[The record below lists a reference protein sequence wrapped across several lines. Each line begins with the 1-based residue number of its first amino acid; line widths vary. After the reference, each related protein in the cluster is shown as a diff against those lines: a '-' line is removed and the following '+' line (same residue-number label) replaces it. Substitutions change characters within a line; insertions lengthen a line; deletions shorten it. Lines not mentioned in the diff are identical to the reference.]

1 MPGISFSGDPVFAN
15 SLGDIANAFATG
27 PMRQLQAQQTAQ
39 DIYMKALERKRLE
52 DQISTG
58 NAAGAATQAVFQGQI
73 APQPGAPAGADA
85 AAPAPSANVW
95 GDTTP
100 APTAQGGVAP
110 NAPPPVKNN
119 PMSAA
124 YAEMYRTQIEAA
136 RAKGDLAELRRLAAE
151 GPMFVTG
158 QTPQD
163 FNTRELAHAQG
174 VDIPTVPT
182 TPGSTPEAA
191 SATLDNTERF
201 LASNP
206 NAQLSPQQALG
217 ALQAANKS
225 AETTYDKDTASL
237 ITVPKAQLSPR
248 LQAELARHG
257 LTMAGTGT
265 GVPPPGGTIPGQP
278 APAGAPQQF
287 GAAPLVRMTPD
298 AARLQFENKTSKSTS
313 YQDAKIA
320 SDAANDIHDLYTNP
334 LAEGEL
340 PFLRDQAALTKYR
353 EAVQSHIARLAAVGG
368 SRDDIA
374 GSQSI
379 LANINDAL
387 AAAQQ
392 GKQLSEGQRKGLY
405 NTAKLLAEG
414 SNRSYEQEHSAARQH
429 FTQQLGPEAGN
440 VAVPSLQTKT
450 PDWKTFGVFPT
461 APAATA
467 TGGGGGSNTDPN
479 AIRRRLMGVQ

>member
-1 MPGISFSGDPVFAN
+1 MSTSRPCQRHRA
-15 SLGDIANAFATG
+15 
-27 PMRQLQAQQTAQ
+27 
-39 DIYMKALERKRLE
+39 ALPKRRRPRSTIRK
-52 DQISTG
+52 
-58 NAAGAATQAVFQGQI
+58 
-73 APQPGAPAGADA
+73 
-85 AAPAPSANVW
+85 
-95 GDTTP
+95 
-100 APTAQGGVAP
+100 
-110 NAPPPVKNN
+110 
-119 PMSAA
+119 
-124 YAEMYRTQIEAA
+124 
-136 RAKGDLAELRRLAAE
+136 
-151 GPMFVTG
+151 
-158 QTPQD
+158 D
-163 FNTRELAHAQG
+163 F
-174 VDIPTVPT
+174 
-182 TPGSTPEAA
+182 
-191 SATLDNTERF
+191 
-201 LASNP
+201 ASNP

-257 LTMAGTGT
+257 LVMAGTGT

-320 SDAANDIHDLYTNP
+320 VDAANDIHDLYTNP

-392 GKQLSEGQRKGLY
+392 AQAIVGRAAQRLVQHGE
-405 NTAKLLAEG
+405 TAG
-414 SNRSYEQEHSAARQH
+414 RRFEQIIR
-429 FTQQLGPEAGN
+429 AG
-440 VAVPSLQTKT
+440 T
-450 PDWKTFGVFPT
+450 
-461 APAATA
+461 
-467 TGGGGGSNTDPN
+467 
-479 AIRRRLMGVQ
+479 

>member
-27 PMRQLQAQQTAQ
+27 PMRQLQAQQTMQ
-39 DIYMKALERKRLE
+39 DIIMKGIERKRLE

-58 NAAGAATQAVFQGQI
+58 NAAGAATQAVFQGQVN
-73 APQPGAPAGADA
+73 PQPGAPGGADA
-85 AAPAPSANVW
+85 AAPAAPANIW

-100 APTAQGGVAP
+100 APQGGIVP
-110 NAPPPVKNN
+110 NAPPPQPKQD
-119 PMSAA
+119 PMTAA
-124 YAEMYRTQIEAA
+124 RIEMYRTQIEAA
-136 RAKGDLAELRRLAAE
+136 RAKGDLAELRRLAAL
-151 GPMFVTG
+151 GPMAVTG
-158 QTPQD
+158 QVPQD

-257 LTMAGTGT
+257 LVMAGTGT

-320 SDAANDIHDLYTNP
+320 VDAANDIHDLYTNP

-392 GKQLSEGQRKGLY
+392 GKQLSEGQRKGLF

-414 SNRSYEQEHSAARQH
+414 SNRSYEQEHSAARN
-429 FTQQLGPEAGN
+429 TYAQQLGPEAGN
-440 VAVPSLQTKT
+440 VAVPSLAVRQ
-450 PDWKTFGVFPT
+450 PDWKTFGTFPT
-461 APAATA
+461 SPPPPA
-467 TGGGGGSNTDPN
+467 GGGSNTDPN